1 MTSSLKKYSSLES
14 IQYRDLK
21 RYDMAS
27 TATTDRG
34 IIDDTIEEIPEFV
47 QQFARPVLDFITRAL
62 PIVIKL
68 GGKVHA
74 HYKTLSIV
82 QCNILF
88 GTLLCFFGGFYP
100 MVFAALQVSSTGL
113 FVPIFSLDQLVCV
126 T

>member
-1 MTSSLKKYSSLES
+1 
-14 IQYRDLK
+14 
-21 RYDMAS
+21 MAS
-27 TATTDRG
+27 TTTDRG

-47 QQFARPVLDFITRAL
+47 QKFARPVLDFITRAL

-68 GGKVHA
+68 SSRVHA

-100 MVFAALQVSSTGL
+100 MVFAALQVRIEFVRSYIL
-113 FVPIFSLDQLVCV
+113 FGSISVCV